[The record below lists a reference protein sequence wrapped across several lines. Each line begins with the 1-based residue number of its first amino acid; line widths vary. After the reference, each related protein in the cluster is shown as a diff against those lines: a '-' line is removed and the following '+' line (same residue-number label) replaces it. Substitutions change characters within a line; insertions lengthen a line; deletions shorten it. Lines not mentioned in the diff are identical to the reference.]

1 MYYIIATKNRPEMVD
16 FAVCLKSVAY
26 DLSFFYLSFNRKKN
40 IGLSVLKDSK
50 LIANQKFIEK

>member
-26 DLSFFYLSFNRKKN
+26 DLSFYLSLNAEKN